1 MAGSTGLILAL
12 TAGVA
17 EAITVTVPVNV
28 TLSRSSAF
36 GSVEWVSFNP
46 ASNLFV
52 GSFDNSFYA
61 KARNC
66 SLSLSGSN
74 GMEWSTAP
82 ISLGSTVDNSLT
94 FTTSKFALV
103 PADGDTVYHG
113 YAFTPTSG
121 TDTFYGYAQFTGLAT
136 GVSSSR
142 DFIFDGY
149 VFENTPGTAIT
160 VAAVPEPSMAA
171 TFIGL
176 SVGAF
181 ALLRRRRR

>member
-28 TLSRSSAF
+28 TLSNS
-36 GSVEWVSFNP
+36 GPVEWVSFNP
-46 ASNLFV
+46 TSNVFV
-52 GSFDNSFYA
+52 NSFDDSFDA

-66 SLSLSGSN
+66 GLSLSSSN

-82 ISLGSTVDNSLT
+82 ITLGSTVDNSLT
-94 FTTSKFALV
+94 FTTNKFASV
-103 PADGDTVYHG
+103 PAAGDTAYYG
-113 YAFTPTSG
+113 YAFTLASG

-136 GVSSSR
+136 GVSSR